1 MGDEII
7 RQESENNGYFQGK
20 ERLGLGQRIEK
31 LGMVDKVFFLDLG
44 DDYKGTTLLGDE
56 IFLVSLICSTWIL
69 FLFHDLV
76 LGYLPNSS
84 ISHIGLYDGLYS

>member
-7 RQESENNGYFQGK
+7 RQESENNGYFRGK

-56 IFLVSLICSTWIL
+56 IFCIYAL
-69 FLFHDLV
+69 F
-76 LGYLPNSS
+76 
-84 ISHIGLYDGLYS
+84 